1 LLTIPGAATNPRPG
15 ALKKVFKME
24 TSNDKLERRLYSHDL
39 APLPKEMDVIFK
51 TMPDSVVRPR
61 YTQDVIQTVK
71 KAISTGKPIVP
82 RGAGTWGL
90 GGSVPVKGGI
100 VIDMTAMNNIISIDE
115 QNMIV
120 TAQPGITW
128 KALADALDAKGFF
141 LPCYPSSS
149 PAATLGGWI
158 GTGGTGIGA
167 YKFGS
172 AGDIV
177 RDLEVVLPTAQVV
190 HTGDKLV
197 PQNGGGPNLNWLFVG
212 SEGTFGIVTE
222 VTMTIFPKP
231 EEFRP
236 VSYSFDDLTKLGP
249 AFKKLVRSGV
259 TPMHVMFSD
268 KLHFDYLRAIGK
280 HAPEVGCL
288 VTCALTGSKASVD
301 LEEKALDEAM
311 TSSGGKKEP
320 KELAEHEWSERN
332 YEFRLREMGVGA
344 IPGEILVPVDKF
356 VNVVEGTR
364 KIIQQ
369 LKLKA
374 PIIGTLVDQ
383 NTVMLMPYYL
393 TDEHKL
399 VASTAAMGFAKRLGD
414 LAYENG
420 GRAVGLGIFFAGNLS
435 KYRGKEGAQL
445 VRDIKKVLDPYEIM
459 NPGKMVETGTR
470 FGISMPAFL
479 MNFGMHLMGSVKR
492 ILPRDKVGERELRG
506 SKSH

>member
-1 LLTIPGAATNPRPG
+1 
-15 ALKKVFKME
+15 ME
-24 TSNDKLERRLYSHDL
+24 TTNDKMERRLYSHDL

-51 TMPDSVVRPR
+51 TLPDQVVRPK
-61 YTQDVIQTVK
+61 YTEEVVQLVR
-71 KAISTGKPIVP
+71 KALSTNQPLVP

-100 VIDMTAMNNIISIDE
+100 TLDMTAMDKIIAIDGA
-115 QNMIV
+115 NLV
-120 TAQPGITW
+120 AVVQPGVTW
-128 KALADALDAKGFF
+128 QVLADELDKKGLF
-141 LPCYPSSS
+141 LPCYPSSAPS
-149 PAATLGGWI
+149 ATLGGWV

-167 YKFGS
+167 YKYGS

-177 RDLEVVLPTAQVV
+177 RDLEVVLPTAAVI
-190 HTGDKLV
+190 HTGDKYV

-212 SEGTFGIVTE
+212 SEGTLGIVTE
-222 VTMTIFPKP
+222 VTMSILPKP

-236 VSYSFDDLTKLGP
+236 VSYSFSDLKMLGP
-249 AFKKLVRSGV
+249 AVQKMVRSGV
-259 TPMHVMFSD
+259 APMHIMFSD
-268 KLHFDYLRAIGK
+268 KAHFDYLRAIGK

-301 LEEKALDEAM
+301 LEEKALDDVMIGA
-311 TSSGGKKEP
+311 GGKKEP

-344 IPGEILVPVDKF
+344 IPGEILIPIDKF
-356 VNVVEGTR
+356 GVVVDGTR
-364 KIIQQ
+364 TLIKQ

-374 PIIGTLVDQ
+374 PIIGTVADQ
-383 NTVMLMPYYL
+383 NTFMLMPYYL

-414 LAYENG
+414 LAFENG

-435 KYRGKEGAQL
+435 KYRGKEGANLIRQ
-445 VRDIKKVLDPYEIM
+445 IKKTMDPYEIM

-470 FGISMPAFL
+470 FGISIPAFL
-479 MNFGMHLMGSVKR
+479 MNFGMHMMGSVKR
-492 ILPRDKVGERELRG
+492 ILPRDKIGEKEM
-506 SKSH
+506 KSLKGH